1 MIGRRIILSGAL
13 LLLMGAVA
21 SKADNPA
28 QGRVGGMTIVEGEV
42 ALRLPA
48 SGPAAGAARP
58 GAWSEAGRNDPV
70 ASGMSVRTA
79 AASRAVLRVGGDLV
93 AVSDGS
99 EADIVKLD
107 DAGTMIALRRGRLGV
122 RLSERDAGREIEI
135 TIPSGALRL
144 SAPGEYDIIAGD
156 GKSPARVAVPAG
168 TARFSGKRLDAVI
181 ASGGAVLLN
190 GSDPVTILPG
200 STDED
205 AFGEWWRAQKR
216 VPADAP
222 VLRHV
227 SVAVTG
233 HELLDGHGA
242 WERVA
247 GLGAV
252 WFPKDLPRDWVPY
265 RYGRWRWMS
274 PWGWTWIDDMQ
285 WGFATSHFG
294 RWANVGESDSKAGR
308 WGWVPGERTAEHQGK
323 RVEEPAFIPAAVA
336 FLGTA
341 GVGLSYPDA
350 FSPAVAWFPLAPG
363 EVYWPSFTDDPDAIR
378 RLNTGAVTDPAAIG
392 PPRKDEPPADVVT
405 GEYRNRRYAS
415 VVPRSVFAGGKP
427 IADAVVELPAR
438 RLENAPLLAGSP
450 GIEPQ
455 ATTPPA
461 RVVAEPADRGVA
473 ANLARAGDT
482 LARIIKLRE
491 QRKRPVETA
500 VSRTPVP
507 KASVVEKRN
516 PQPRALVGKKHGT
529 ARTQSAAA
537 PARSAAPSKMRLRK
551 AERSGKPATSRA
563 AGLRRTE
570 AGGG

>member
-13 LLLMGAVA
+13 VLLMGAAA
-21 SKADNPA
+21 SGADDPA
-28 QGRVGGMTIVEGEV
+28 QGRVGGIEVAEGEV
-42 ALRLPA
+42 ALRLLA
-48 SGPAAGAARP
+48 SGGAAGAARP

-79 AASRAVLRVGGDLV
+79 AASRAVLRAGGDLV

-107 DAGTMIALRRGRLGV
+107 DAGTTIALRRGRLGV

-135 TIPSGALRL
+135 IIPSGALRL

-168 TARFSGKRLDAVI
+168 TAQFSGKRLDAVV

-200 STDED
+200 STDDD

-247 GLGAV
+247 GLGAA

-265 RYGRWRWMS
+265 RYGRWRWMN
-274 PWGWTWIDDMQ
+274 PWGWTWIDDMP

-294 RWANVGESDSKAGR
+294 RWANVGRSDGEAGR
-308 WGWVPGERTAEHQGK
+308 WGWVPGERPGEQQGK
-323 RVEEPAFIPAAVA
+323 RIEEPAFMPAAVA

-363 EVYWPSFTDDPDAIR
+363 ELYWPSFTDDPDAIR
-378 RLNTGAVTDPAAIG
+378 RLNTGAVADPSVIG
-392 PPRKDEPPADVVT
+392 PARKDDPPADVVT

-415 VVPRSVFAGGKP
+415 VVPRPVFVGGKP
-427 IADAVVELPAR
+427 VADAVIELPAR

-455 ATTPPA
+455 ATTPPSRA
-461 RVVAEPADRGVA
+461 VADRAERGVA
-473 ANLARAGDT
+473 ANLAKAGDT
-482 LARIIKLRE
+482 LARIIKWRE

-500 VSRTPVP
+500 VSRTPVANAP
-507 KASVVEKRN
+507 AVETRN
-516 PQPRALVGKKHGT
+516 ARLRALIGKKHGT
-529 ARTQSAAA
+529 ARAHPAAA
-537 PARSAAPSKMRLRK
+537 RARSAAPAKMRLRK

-563 AGLRRTE
+563 AELRRTD